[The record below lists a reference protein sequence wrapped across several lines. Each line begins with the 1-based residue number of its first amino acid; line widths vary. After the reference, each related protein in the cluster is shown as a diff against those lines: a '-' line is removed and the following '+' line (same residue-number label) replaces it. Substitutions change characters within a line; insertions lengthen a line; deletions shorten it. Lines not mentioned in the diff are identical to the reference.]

1 MSLFNNKN
9 DRKSH
14 GSSIHRNSL
23 GGISKRDSKI
33 SHSSIHDSMHK
44 KDFHK
49 SIHDHNKIHEG
60 MHLGKDKVI
69 SPFNHGK

>member
-1 MSLFNNKN
+1 
-9 DRKSH
+9 
-14 GSSIHRNSL
+14 
-23 GGISKRDSKI
+23 
-33 SHSSIHDSMHK
+33 MHK